1 MKNDNK
7 KENTTKYGE
16 QVCSEFAWLP
26 IDKQKE
32 NAEKFSKITKSNK
45 KKNKYNE

>member
-1 MKNDNK
+1 MLEK

-26 IDKQKE
+26 LDKQKE
-32 NAEKFSKITKSNK
+32 NAEKFAKITKKNYHNNEK
-45 KKNKYNE
+45 K

>member
-1 MKNDNK
+1 MFEK

-26 IDKQKE
+26 LDKQKE
-32 NAEKFSKITKSNK
+32 NAEKFAKITDKKHNNK
-45 KKNKYNE
+45 KPKTDH